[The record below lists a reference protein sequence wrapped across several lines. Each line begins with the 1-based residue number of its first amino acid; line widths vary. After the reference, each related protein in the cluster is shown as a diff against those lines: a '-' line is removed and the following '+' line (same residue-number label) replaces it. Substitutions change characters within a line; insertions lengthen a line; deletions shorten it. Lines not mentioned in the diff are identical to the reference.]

1 MSAQIRP
8 STAADF
14 VALLGKVPP
23 TRVRAVTVVDGDTIL
38 GIGGLLIHPNGD
50 VWASMC
56 VAPQASRYPVTM
68 HRGGL
73 RLMQIAREAGFARVF
88 AVADDG
94 PRSVAWLER
103 LGFEHSQGGVF
114 VWSAAR

>member
-1 MSAQIRP
+1 VSALIRP

-14 VALLGKVPP
+14 VALVGKAPP
-23 TRVRAVTVVDGDTIL
+23 TRVRAVTVVDGETLL

-50 VWASMC
+50 VWASMV
-56 VAPQASRYPVTM
+56 VAPEARRYPVSM

-73 RLMQIAREAGFARVF
+73 RLMQIAREAGFSRVF
-88 AVADDG
+88 ATADDG

-114 VWSAAR
+114 VWSPAR